1 MQIVPFSASATPHVG
16 ASLAFATMKGVTNP
30 LQLRGVVIQEDFAP
44 IVLCCVDWIGIG
56 GRLSDQF
63 RQVLAEA
70 AHTSVDR
77 VTVHCVHQHDAP
89 WGNAEIVP
97 ILHNVGLETRFLDE
111 EHLRP
116 IVDDAVRSLEI
127 AKQNPLTVTHIG
139 HGAAKVDRIASNRRV
154 LGDDG
159 RVAIVRYSACRNPA
173 GQDAPEG
180 LVDPF
185 LRLVSFWDENE
196 PVLGLAYYAC
206 HPQSYYH
213 TACAD
218 ADFPGLARQRADTEL
233 GAMHIYFTG
242 AAGNITA
249 GKWNDGSKRSRAA
262 LTERLVDAYHQAWQ
276 NTHRTT
282 IADGDVQWHSVTV
295 NLPAGNDLEISSLR
309 ATLQSP
315 DLPVA
320 ERIAAGRKIALL
332 KYHQNGLAATF
343 SRLSLGEVNIVHG
356 PSELFLEYQLFAQ
369 SLKPDAFVAMA
380 AYGEGSLGYIPT
392 AEAFAQGGYEVEK
405 AAVYVTSDAE
415 AVIKDALRLL
425 FSQQDM

>member
-1 MQIVPFSASATPHVG
+1 MQIVPFSANATPRVG
-16 ASLAFATMKGVTNP
+16 VSLAYATMKGVTNP
-30 LQLRGVVIQEDFAP
+30 LQLRGVVIQGDFAP
-44 IVLCCVDWIGIG
+44 IVLCSVDWIGIG

-63 RQVLAEA
+63 RQALAEA
-70 AHTSVDR
+70 ANTTVDR

-97 ILHNVGLETRFLDE
+97 ILQDAGLEVRFLDE
-111 EHLRP
+111 QHLGP
-116 IVDDAVRSLEI
+116 IVEDAVRSLEL
-127 AKQNPLTVTHIG
+127 AKQTPVTVTHIG

-180 LVDPF
+180 LIDPWF
-185 LRLVSFWDENE
+185 RLVSFWNDDE

-233 GAMHIYFTG
+233 ETKHIYFTG

-249 GKWNDGSKRSRAA
+249 GKWNDGSKKSRAG
-262 LTERLVDAYHQAWQ
+262 LTDRLAKAYHQAWQ
-276 NTHRTT
+276 NTQRTS
-282 IADGDVQWHSVTV
+282 IADGDVQWQGVTV
-295 NLPAGNDLEISSLR
+295 NLPAAEDLEVNALE
-309 ATLQSP
+309 ATLRST
-315 DLPVA
+315 DLPA
-320 ERIAAGRKIALL
+320 AQRITAGRKIALL

-343 SRLSLGEVNIVHG
+343 TRLALGDVNIVHG
-356 PSELFLEYQLFAQ
+356 PSELFVEYQLFAQ

-392 AEAFAQGGYEVEK
+392 AEAYAQGGYEVK
-405 AAVYVTSDAE
+405 PAVTHVTSDAE
-415 AVIKDALRLL
+415 AVIKDGLRTL
-425 FSQQDM
+425 FAQ